1 MKTQNSVL
9 WQKDNYSSAVSYIAG
24 QYITEYDIS
33 KANISVLYYMG
44 AIDRSLYEFLYHAD
58 KQYREVFIGKMQRD
72 NPKISEIKAEGIRL
86 FRKRFFEANGLADG
100 RVLAIKS
107 DAIFVIGDRC
117 QYTKF
122 DNVEFKIANV
132 YTVFARLG
140 RLEIYYG
147 FDNITGNEVIDVKG
161 IKDYKLELH
170 REYMITH
177 LCDVFYKLQTSGIEE
192 AVKTNS
198 AMYEQYLSKCLP
210 VGFYREF
217 NSESMFRTSSKYS
230 SFYIDNAT
238 QDQIDMLDISV
249 NLNRLRDLSAI
260 LSDIYFQ
267 QAKKPRM

>member
-44 AIDRSLYEFLYHAD
+44 AIDKSLYEFLYHAD

-72 NPKISEIKAEGIRL
+72 NPKISETKAEGIRL
-86 FRKRFFEANGLADG
+86 FRKRFFEANGLTDG

-161 IKDYKLELH
+161 IKDSKLELH

-177 LCDVFYKLQTSGIEE
+177 LCDVFYKLQTCSIEE
-192 AVKTNS
+192 AIKMNS
-198 AMYEQYLSKCLP
+198 ELLDALLTRHAE

-217 NSESMFRTSSKYS
+217 NADSQFRMSTGYSTFYMMNMYQDEVQLVDPCVNVSVLQNVSS
-230 SFYIDNAT
+230 
-238 QDQIDMLDISV
+238 
-249 NLNRLRDLSAI
+249 I
-260 LSDIYFQ
+260 LSDIYLSKFG
-267 QAKKPRM
+267 KGRR